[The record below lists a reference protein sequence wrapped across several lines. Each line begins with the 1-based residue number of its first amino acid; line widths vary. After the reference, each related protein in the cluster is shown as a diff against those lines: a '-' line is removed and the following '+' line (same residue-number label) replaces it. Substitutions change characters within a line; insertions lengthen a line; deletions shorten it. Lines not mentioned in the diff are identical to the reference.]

1 MIVFAC
7 LYLLISGVP
16 DVLAPQ
22 DNPLPLWNDDILIWD
37 MSENSTW
44 AGPGLT
50 YCTGIFDLQ
59 GKQYAASIID
69 STGAQGNALKIFS
82 SADGGDNW
90 MFETVTTGGSWIMT
104 DPEMVLSPEASTE
117 YLFVFFTGTSP
128 TMVIPAG
135 LRYILPDFTFDGFL
149 TPNWTSTD
157 TLLSVEAVCHTETG
171 ELWIFGDDSDHNIFV
186 THSTDNGDNW
196 TTAELV
202 TDDAIL
208 PSVTVGPSG
217 WVYLTYRR
225 YSDNRIMSVSFGETS
240 YYETEVADGGNTSA
254 PIITSEKAGG
264 GVVSVIYHDQ
274 NYDIRMALSIDNGAH
289 WTVSSAI
296 SKGYYPFIDVMNFS
310 RRCALAFIDFTTHNI
325 YYTSAENL
333 EALPTVSPAA
343 ISDQSVFMGGPP
355 VIRHGGLTSGVSL
368 FYMSPGTGGPEPQDL
383 WFDNSLHTQSNPE
396 PELSGAL
403 FSMGPNPFTSCL
415 SIEFSFTEPGECAL
429 DLYSMD
435 GRLVESIYS
444 GITSREILQIGED
457 LPAGIYSVVL
467 RTGDSMTTRRVV
479 KL

>member
-1 MIVFAC
+1 MIAFIC
-7 LYLLISGVP
+7 IYLLVSGVP
-16 DVLAPQ
+16 GVLAPQ
-22 DNPLPLWNDDILIWD
+22 DNPLPLWADDILIWD

-69 STGAQGNALKIFS
+69 STGTQGNTIKIFS
-82 SADGGDNW
+82 SADGGENW
-90 MFETVTTGGSWIMT
+90 TFETLITAGEWILT
-104 DPEMVLSPEASTE
+104 DPEMVLSSETAPE
-117 YLFVFFTGTSP
+117 YLYMIYTGTHP
-128 TMVIPAG
+128 DMVIPTG
-135 LRYILPDFTFDGFL
+135 QRYTLPDFTWDGYL
-149 TPNWTSTD
+149 APDWPLTD
-157 TLLSVEAVCHTETG
+157 TLLSVEAVCHPETG
-171 ELWIFGDDSDHNIFV
+171 ELWVFGDNHDHYIYL
-186 THSTDNGDNW
+186 TRSTDNGYNW

-202 TDDAIL
+202 ASDAIL
-208 PSVTVGPSG
+208 PSAAAGPAG
-217 WVYLTYRR
+217 WVYLTYKRI
-225 YSDNRIMSVSFGETS
+225 SDNKIMSVSFGETS

-264 GVVSVIYHDQ
+264 GIVSVIYHDQ
-274 NYDIRMALSIDNGAH
+274 NNDIRIALSTDNGAH
-289 WTVSSAI
+289 WAVSSAI
-296 SKGYYPFIDVMNFS
+296 SKGYYPFIDVMNYS
-310 RRCALAFIDFTTHNI
+310 RRCALAFIDFTTENI
-325 YYTSAENL
+325 YYASAENL
-333 EALPTVSPAA
+333 EALPTISPVVVSEQP
-343 ISDQSVFMGGPP
+343 VFMGGPP

-368 FYMSPGTGGPEPQDL
+368 FYMGPGTGGPEPQDL
-383 WFDNSLHTQSNPE
+383 WFDNSLLTQSNPE
-396 PELSGAL
+396 PELSGAI

-415 SIEFSFTEPGECAL
+415 SIEFGFTEPGECAL

-444 GITSREILQIGED
+444 GVTSRETVQIGAE

>member
-1 MIVFAC
+1 MIAFIC
-7 LYLLISGVP
+7 IYLLVSGVP
-16 DVLAPQ
+16 GVLAPQ
-22 DNPLPLWNDDILIWD
+22 DNPLPLWSDDILIWD

-69 STGAQGNALKIFS
+69 STGTQGTTAKIFTS
-82 SADGGDNW
+82 IDGGDTW
-90 MFETVTTGGSWIMT
+90 ILETWVTGGTWLLI
-104 DPEMVLSPEASTE
+104 DPELVLSAGIPAE
-117 YLFVFFTGTSP
+117 YLSIYYAATSATTQPKGMRFT
-128 TMVIPAG
+128 
-135 LRYILPDFTFDGFL
+135 LPDFTFDSFL
-149 TPNWTSTD
+149 NPNWPTGAD
-157 TLLSVEAVCHTETG
+157 TLKSVEAVCHPETG
-171 ELWIFGDDSDHNIFV
+171 ELWVFGNDSDHNIYM
-186 THSTDNGDNW
+186 TRSTDNGDNW

-202 TDDAIL
+202 ASDAVL
-208 PSVTVGPSG
+208 PSASAGPAG

-225 YSDNRIMSVSFGETS
+225 ISDNKIISISFGETS
-240 YYETEVADGGNTSA
+240 YFETEVADGGNTSA
-254 PIITSEKAGG
+254 PIITSEKAGS

-274 NYDIRMALSIDNGAH
+274 NSDIRMALSTDNGAH
-289 WTVSSAI
+289 WAVSSAI
-296 SKGYYPFIDVMNFS
+296 SKGYYPFIDVMNYS
-310 RRCALAFIDFTTHNI
+310 RRCALAFIDFTTENI
-325 YYTSAENL
+325 YYASAENL
-333 EALPTVSPAA
+333 EALPTVSPVVV
-343 ISDQSVFMGGPP
+343 SEQPVFMGGPP

-368 FYMSPGTGGPEPQDL
+368 FYMGPGTGGPEPQDL
-383 WFDNSLHTQSNPE
+383 WFDNSLLTYSNPE
-396 PELSGAL
+396 PELSGAI

-415 SIEFSFTEPGECAL
+415 SIEFGFTEPGECAL

-444 GITSREILQIGED
+444 GVTSRETVQIGEE

>member
-1 MIVFAC
+1 MIAFAC

-16 DVLAPQ
+16 GVLAPQ
-22 DNPLPLWNDDILIWD
+22 DNPAPLWDNDILIWD

-50 YCTGIFDLQ
+50 YCTGIFDLE

-69 STGAQGNALKIFS
+69 STGTQGNVIKIFS
-82 SADGGDNW
+82 SVDGGYNW
-90 MFETVTTGGSWIMT
+90 ILENWITGATWLLT
-104 DPEMVLSPEASTE
+104 DPELVLNSTASSD
-117 YLFVFFTGTSP
+117 YLIVGFTGSSATGTLP
-128 TMVIPAG
+128 YGI
-135 LRYILPDFTFDGFL
+135 RYTLPNFIFDAFL
-149 TPNWTSTD
+149 MPDWPSSD
-157 TLLSVEAVCHTETG
+157 TLKSMEMISHPDTD
-171 ELWIFGDDSDHNIFV
+171 ELWMFGDNNDHNIYM
-186 THSTDNGDNW
+186 TRSTDNGDNW

-202 TDDAIL
+202 ASDAIL
-208 PSVTVGPSG
+208 PSAAAGPSG

-225 YSDNRIMSVSFGETS
+225 ISDNMIISVAFSETS
-240 YYETEVADGGNTSA
+240 YFETEVADGGDTSA
-254 PIITSEKAGG
+254 PIVTSEKAGS
-264 GVVSVIYHDQ
+264 GVVSIIYHDQ
-274 NYDIRMALSIDNGAH
+274 NYDIRMALSTDNGAH
-289 WTVSSAI
+289 WAVSSAI
-296 SKGYYPFIDVMNFS
+296 SKGYYPFIDVMDYS
-310 RRCALAFIDFTTHNI
+310 RRCALAFIDFTTQNI
-325 YYTSAENL
+325 YYSSAANL
-333 EALPTVSPAA
+333 EALPTVSP
-343 ISDQSVFMGGPP
+343 IVVSDQSVFMGGPP

-396 PELSGAL
+396 PELSGDI

-444 GITSREILQIGED
+444 GVTSRETVQIGEE
-457 LPAGIYSVVL
+457 LPVGIYSVVL
-467 RTGDSMTTRRVV
+467 RTGDTLTTRRVV